1 MPGGFVL
8 FGENCAYV
16 RLIVSVALA
25 RHPRAAPASKHII
38 PNTIRVV
45 FADPPHA
52 KTNGTVL
59 IHPEIGNF

>member
-1 MPGGFVL
+1 MLGGFVL

-16 RLIVSVALA
+16 GLIVSVALA

-45 FADPPHA
+45 FADPPYA

-59 IHPEIGNF
+59 IHPEIGNI